1 MSTGDDWSPDEPLG
15 TDAFRQ
21 GDVHEDEAERT
32 EPGYCEALETDPF
45 RDPNLVPGE
54 RELEELALGSTT
66 PSSK

>member
-1 MSTGDDWSPDEPLG
+1 MNGPRRTLG
-15 TDAFRQ
+15 TEVYRQ
-21 GDVHEDEAERT
+21 GDIHEDEAERT